1 MMPLMVAS
9 EIPNNEEDLL
19 IEAIATFEAVMP
31 EGWKLVHQQINSA
44 TGRDDGLSLQ
54 ATGQSFTTFLPEIRL
69 TSSPRDIQRLATD
82 ALSRRLRAYSSVNL
96 LFVAPWISP
105 RSAELLAQA
114 GWSYLDLT
122 GNIRISVPNAT
133 VYILTNGA
141 KNDPAPRRRGSVQ
154 LRGTRSAR
162 LIRFLCDVRPPYGVR
177 ELAGATGLNVGWVS
191 QLLGALDAQA
201 LIDRNRRGEVTGT
214 DPVALINRWT
224 ESYDVLK
231 TNKARSYIAPN
242 GARRALQALGEQV
255 NAPRWSLTGSFA
267 AVALA
272 PVAAPSLLLVYT
284 DEVDQLAQALGL
296 LPAAQGA
303 DVALLRPYDEAVWQR
318 PLAGAPVPTVGPS
331 QLAVDCL
338 TGTGRMPAEGEA
350 VLGWMRENE
359 GRWRVPSLADLQ

>member
-1 MMPLMVAS
+1 MPSVVVP
-9 EIPNNEEDLL
+9 EVPNDEESLL
-19 IEAIATFEAVMP
+19 DEAIATFEAVLP
-31 EGWKLVHQQINSA
+31 EGWRMVRQQINSA
-44 TGRDDGLSLQ
+44 TGRDDGVSLQ
-54 ATGQSFTTFLPEIRL
+54 APGQSFITFLPEVRL
-69 TSSPRDIQRLATD
+69 TTSPRDIQRLAAD
-82 ALSRRLRAYSSVNL
+82 ALSQRIRAYSSVNL
-96 LFVAPWISP
+96 LFIAPWISP
-105 RSAELLAQA
+105 RSRELLTQA

-122 GNIRISVPNAT
+122 GNIRIAAPNAALF
-133 VYILTNGA
+133 ILTNGA
-141 KNDPAPRRRGSVQ
+141 QNDPAPRRRGSVQ

-177 ELAGATGLNVGWVS
+177 ELAGATGLNAGWVS

-214 DPVALINRWT
+214 DPKALINRWA

-242 GARRALQALGEQV
+242 GARRALEALGEQV
-255 NAPRWSLTGSFA
+255 NVPRWSLTGSFA

-284 DEVDQLAQALGL
+284 DEVDQLARALDL

-318 PLAGAPVPTVGPS
+318 PLVGARVPTVGPS

-350 VLGWMRENE
+350 VLDWMQDNE
-359 GRWRVPSLADLQ
+359 DTWRVPSLADLQ